1 MKIETEKYKKSTD
14 GKVASEFLE
23 KPSYE
28 LHGIYR
34 ALDVL
39 GAECDL
45 IQAEVYNQK
54 QNENH
59 SEKSKERDKL
69 LCSVI
74 TKKNRCNP
82 ANTRDTAIFYFLT
95 VKDGIISSGF
105 VIVNYPL
112 SKASGIFI
120 CDNLNTMIFT
130 HIIQFPQAYP

>member
-14 GKVASEFLE
+14 SKVASEFLE

-45 IQAEVYNQK
+45 IQAEVYSQK

-74 TKKNRCNP
+74 TKKSLQPSKHKGYSDFLFSNCQRRDYIIRFCNCELP
-82 ANTRDTAIFYFLT
+82 
-95 VKDGIISSGF
+95 
-105 VIVNYPL
+105 IV
-112 SKASGIFI
+112 
-120 CDNLNTMIFT
+120 
-130 HIIQFPQAYP
+130 